1 MRTVLIVAVSS
12 LALVGCYRPWRHHF
26 GELRAVSQL
35 TCPQTEGDL
44 TRTNA
49 AADGKTCNYS
59 GPDGAVVTLQIL
71 SLTDS
76 DPNATL
82 QPVEA
87 KLRGEIPTTADA
99 PDTAG
104 GQGPG
109 QGRVDIDLPGIH
121 IHASGRDNDH
131 GSGNVQIGSDDGHG
145 GPGSVNI
152 TAHDKGAEVRIN
164 DGHGGIRRKV
174 IFASDTAGPN
184 GYKVAGY
191 DARGPQGGP
200 LVVASILAKTDD
212 QDRFEDDI
220 TQLLRINVGG
230 H

>member
-1 MRTVLIVAVSS
+1 MRTFLILSAAS
-12 LALVGCYRPWRHHF
+12 LALAGCYRPFHHHF

-35 TCPQTEGDL
+35 TCPQTEGQL

-49 AADGKTCNYS
+49 AADGKTCSYS
-59 GPDGAVVTLQIL
+59 GPDGAVVNLQIL
-71 SLTDS
+71 ALADADASAALT
-76 DPNATL
+76 
-82 QPVEA
+82 PVET

-99 PDTAG
+99 DDKD
-104 GQGPG
+104 GPG
-109 QGRVDIDLPGIH
+109 EGRVDIDLPGIH
-121 IHASGRDNDH
+121 IHAAGRDNDH
-131 GSGNVQIGSDDGHG
+131 GAGNVQIGSDDGHG

-152 TAHDKGAEVRIN
+152 SAHDKGAEIRVN
-164 DGHGGIRRKV
+164 DGRGGIRRKF
-174 IFASDTAGPN
+174 ILASDTAGPN

-200 LVVASILAKTDD
+200 LVVASLLAKSDD

>member
-1 MRTVLIVAVSS
+1 MRAALIIAVSS
-12 LALVGCYRPWRHHF
+12 LALTGCYRSWHHHF

-49 AADGKTCNYS
+49 SADGKTCAYS
-59 GPDGAVVTLQIL
+59 GADGAVVNLQIL
-71 SLTDS
+71 PLADA
-76 DPNATL
+76 DVGAAL

-87 KLRGEIPTTADA
+87 KLRAEIPTTEDA
-99 PDTAG
+99 QGDK
-104 GQGPG
+104 GPG

-164 DGHGGIRRKV
+164 DGRGGIRRRV
-174 IFASDTAGPN
+174 IFANETAGPN

-200 LVVASILAKTDD
+200 LVVASLLAKSDD
-212 QDRFEDDI
+212 QDRFDDDI
-220 TQLLRINVGG
+220 SQLLRINVGG